1 MPGLGVLSEWC
12 VLTTWCV
19 FVASIFRLV
28 KSQSRNAKDRHV
40 HGSFYVYLL
49 PRDTV
54 VALTRRQGIEG
65 RQLIDPARA
74 EVPPLCRGSAFGST
88 GGAILSE
95 RFATLAR
102 LAAAIVGPEL
112 ELGIPECLPN
122 PDAYHSCTN
131 LICAQR

>member
-1 MPGLGVLSEWC
+1 M
-12 VLTTWCV
+12 LTTWSV
-19 FVASIFRLV
+19 FVDSIFRLV

-54 VALTRRQGIEG
+54 VALTRRRWVQGIEG
-65 RQLIDPARA
+65 RQLVDPARA

-95 RFATLAR
+95 SFATLAR

-112 ELGIPECLPN
+112 DLESRSACPTLTRTTRVPI
-122 PDAYHSCTN
+122 
-131 LICAQR
+131 